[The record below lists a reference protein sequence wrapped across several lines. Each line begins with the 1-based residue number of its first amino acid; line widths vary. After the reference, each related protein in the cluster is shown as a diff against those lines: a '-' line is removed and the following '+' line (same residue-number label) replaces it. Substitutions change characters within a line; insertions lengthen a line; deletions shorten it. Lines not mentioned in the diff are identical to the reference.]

1 LKGEKS
7 MDIGSG
13 IAIGSGVIGTVA
25 VIFKIFPT
33 KNGNGNGLPCKDHSG
48 VCEAIDGIQTMLTEV
63 RQDIKHLLERP

>member
-1 LKGEKS
+1 

-13 IAIGSGVIGTVA
+13 IAIGSGVLGTVA
-25 VIFKIFPT
+25 VIFKIFP

-63 RQDIKHLLERP
+63 RQDIKHLLGRERP